1 MSLGTGAPCPYLSC
15 MSNTPIQID
24 LPHKLGQAEARRR
37 IEGGVGSLKD
47 HIPGGADIRSA
58 WSGDQLGLQIA
69 AMGQEVN
76 ARLDVRES
84 VVRVEML
91 LPPAL
96 AFFAK
101 PIELA
106 MRRGGA
112 AMLEDKR
119 DS

>member
-1 MSLGTGAPCPYLSC
+1 
-15 MSNTPIQID
+15 MSNTPIAFD
-24 LPHKLGQAEARRR
+24 LPHGLGQAEARRR
-37 IEGGVGSLKD
+37 IENGVGSLKD
-47 HIPGGADIRSA
+47 HIPGAAEVRSS
-58 WSGDQLGLQIA
+58 WTGDQLGLQIM

-84 VVRVEML
+84 LVHLEML

-106 MRRGGA
+106 MRRGGK
-112 AMLEDKR
+112 AMLEDKSKDKAR
-119 DS
+119 

>member
-1 MSLGTGAPCPYLSC
+1 

-24 LPHKLGQAEARRR
+24 LPHKLGLAEARRR

-47 HIPGGADIRSA
+47 HIPGGAEVRSA
-58 WSGDQLGLQIA
+58 WNGDQLGLQIA

-96 AFFAK
+96 AFFAR

-106 MRRGGA
+106 LKRGGA

-119 DS
+119 DAPRG